1 MVTRLDLENAAA
13 LKRIAAALEEIA
25 KLLAANLAAKSEKGG
40 NDNVHA

>member
-25 KLLAANLAAKSEKGG
+25 KLLKTLTETKKEGK
-40 NDNVHA
+40 